1 MRIALITPKNAAQS
15 GRSFYDYEFYS
26 SFLFSRRSLSYLLA
40 IPTLISL
47 TPPEHDIRVFDEN
60 IEEIDYSW
68 KPNLVGISVRTMFA
82 NRAYEISDRY
92 RRQGIPT
99 VLGGIHA
106 SMCPEDTLLHCST
119 VVIGE
124 AENIWPQL
132 LEDAQ
137 AGQLKER
144 YISETR
150 TDLTTC
156 TPPSRTALTR
166 DRYVSDVVQ
175 TSKGCPF
182 HCEFCS
188 VYAFDGQKMRSKSV
202 DQVIQE
208 ISEINSSGS
217 EYKKKSAVFFVDD
230 NIIGNRKYA
239 RELFTAL
246 KPHNINWVCQASV
259 NIARDESLLELMHSS
274 GCEAVFIG
282 LESLD
287 SQTLDS
293 MHKEVN
299 QRVDYAQAI
308 RTIQSH
314 GILVHGSFIVGSDGD
329 TPETLHKTTEFIQEN
344 NLLMPLINILTPL
357 PGTELFK
364 RLEREGRIHHKDW
377 SRYDTRHVVFEP
389 AGMKPDD
396 LLNKYREMIKTIY
409 SFDSIW
415 KKLNHYWKID
425 FWKKANREDPV
436 RLKYRLLFALR
447 LCSLLFSRNTARSGF
462 ILKIL
467 PKVFQRRV
475 RISSILTLMAYND
488 FAAHL

>member
-47 TPPEHDIRVFDEN
+47 TPPEHEIKVFDEN
-60 IEEIDYSW
+60 IEDIDYSW
-68 KPNLVGISVRTMFA
+68 KPDIVGISVRTMFA
-82 NRAYEISDRY
+82 NRAYAIAAAY
-92 RRQGIPT
+92 RKLGVPT

-106 SMCPEDTLLHCST
+106 SMCPEETLEHCDS

-132 LEDAQ
+132 LEDARD
-137 AGQLKER
+137 GLLKEK
-144 YISETR
+144 YTSEKK
-150 TDLTTC
+150 TDLKNC
-156 TPPSRTALTR
+156 CPPSRKSLSR
-166 DRYVSDVVQ
+166 ERYVSDVVQ

-188 VYAFDGQKMRSKSV
+188 VYAFDGQQMRSKSV

-208 ISEINSSGS
+208 ITEINNSGS

-259 NIARDESLLELMHSS
+259 NIAQDESLLELMHSS
-274 GCEAVFIG
+274 GCGAVFIG
-282 LESLD
+282 LESLEPEN
-287 SQTLDS
+287 LDS

-308 RTIQSH
+308 QTIQSH

-329 TPETLHKTTEFIQEN
+329 TPETLQRTIDFIQKN

-364 RLEREGRIHHKDW
+364 RLERDGRIHHKDW

-389 AGMKPDD
+389 SGMKPQALFDG
-396 LLNKYREMIKTIY
+396 YRKIVQTVY

-425 FWKKANREDPV
+425 FWKKANEQDPV

-447 LCSLLFSRNTARSGF
+447 LCSLLFSTNTARSGF
-462 ILKIL
+462 ILKVL
-467 PKVFQRRV
+467 PRVFQRKV

-488 FAAHL
+488 FAAQL